1 MNQDTLD
8 DNPQIKEVLKAL
20 NHGKRRDMLVYLK
33 DLERGTG
40 FSELMDYL
48 GIDSKTSSQFSYH
61 LKLLLNARL
70 IEKKDEKYLISP
82 LGLKACSMLD
92 LVDTSEKDDS
102 IVQKI
107 SNSYKNIT
115 PMDQILLSFLTFSI
129 LLFFMPLQ
137 GMLNDNTTIPFLFL
151 PMIIGI
157 FLSLFL
163 IAYSYFK
170 LDKYIPSILILSS
183 IIWIIFLPSHQ
194 LKTGLIYIASVFSLI
209 FFDQALVNYAIGNK
223 NILLNFSLG
232 IICLLLTVLTTVYIL
247 YDEYL
252 KKEKTF

>member
-1 MNQDTLD
+1 MNQDALD

-20 NHGKRRDMLVYLK
+20 NHAKRRDILVYLK

-48 GIDSKTSSQFSYH
+48 DSDSNTSSQFSYH
-61 LKLLLNARL
+61 LKLLINARL
-70 IEKKDEKYLISP
+70 IEKKIEKYVISP

-107 SNSYKNIT
+107 SNSYKNVT
-115 PMDQILLSFLTFSI
+115 PLDQILLSFVTLSI

-137 GMLNDNTTIPFLFL
+137 AMFNNNTTIPYLFL
-151 PMIIGI
+151 PMIIGL
-157 FLSLFL
+157 FLSVFF
-163 IAYSYFK
+163 IFYSSLK
-170 LDKYIPSILILSS
+170 LKYIPSILILSS

-194 LKTGLIYIASVFSLI
+194 LKTGLIYMSSVFSLI
-209 FFDQALVNYAIGNK
+209 FFEQAIVNYAIGN
-223 NILLNFSLG
+223 NEILLHIILG
-232 IICLLLTVLTTVYIL
+232 GICLFLTVLTTVYIL
-247 YDEYL
+247 YVEYL
-252 KKEKTF
+252 KNEKAI